1 MGTPNSPGDGYPLG
15 AAIHFRPLAGICFA
29 EWHLV
34 EPSPRIAT
42 MLSADAVEGQSLRIY
57 AVGKLTAADYRN
69 FEPEFERA
77 LARTIQPAPLLL
89 DLRGFRGWTV
99 GGLLRDIIFD
109 VRHRTSFSRLAVI
122 GDKKWH
128 SWIIYA
134 GIPVFR
140 ARLKFFKPSDEELA
154 LHWLQQSA

>member
-1 MGTPNSPGDGYPLG
+1 
-15 AAIHFRPLAGICFA
+15 
-29 EWHLV
+29 
-34 EPSPRIAT
+34 
-42 MLSADAVEGQSLRIY
+42 MLSVDAVEGQSLRIY

-69 FEPEFERA
+69 FEPEFEGA

-134 GIPVFR
+134 GIPIFR